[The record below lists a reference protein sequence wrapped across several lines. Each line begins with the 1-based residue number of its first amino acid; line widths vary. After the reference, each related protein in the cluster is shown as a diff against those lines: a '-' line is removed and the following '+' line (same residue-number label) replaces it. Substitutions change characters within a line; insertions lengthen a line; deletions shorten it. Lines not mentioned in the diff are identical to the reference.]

1 MNKRY
6 KVKYEIVNTVA
17 EKHNI
22 VSCKQNILLAYM
34 YRDYVLGV
42 FGSAFEIYIKKLQ
55 SSIVLRDTVF
65 LQFMWTNKER
75 PTFNW
80 FANDW

>member
-6 KVKYEIVNTVA
+6 KVKYEIVNTIA

-22 VSCKQNILLAYM
+22 ISCKQNILLAYM

-42 FGSAFEIYIKKLQ
+42 FGSAFEIYIKKVTIKHCVEGH
-55 SSIVLRDTVF
+55 SFSTVYV
-65 LQFMWTNKER
+65 N
-75 PTFNW
+75 
-80 FANDW
+80 